1 MQQDRLRPTVVCAA
15 ACPDSYNH
23 YKLVIALNLVWLLLA
38 AGALCASLLAEW
50 VRVSSLRARLQ
61 RAMSVLL
68 VTVSLFPCVSASDDV
83 ISFAYVSAGLET
95 RSGFGHSTPDDANT
109 NSVIYLALQNL
120 EHLQITAIYTLLV
133 AICFF
138 GFVFYFAPKTIF
150 RQSPSFVS
158 RGPPQ
163 TSL

>member
-1 MQQDRLRPTVVCAA
+1 
-15 ACPDSYNH
+15 
-23 YKLVIALNLVWLLLA
+23 LVIALNLVWLLLV
-38 AGALCASLLAEW
+38 AGALCALVLFERQ
-50 VRVSSLRARLQ
+50 RVSTLAARLQ
-61 RAMSVLL
+61 RGLSVLL

-95 RSGFGHSTPDDANT
+95 RSGFGHSRPDDANS

-120 EHLQITAIYTLLV
+120 EHLQIAAIYTLLV

-138 GFVFYFAPKTIF
+138 GFVFYFAPKSIF
-150 RQSPSFVS
+150 QQAPSFVS

-163 TSL
+163 ASL